1 MKGEKIEYRP
11 EEIKDAKDAENLEEL
26 YEILRNK
33 KVSEP
38 IKREFHKEELN
49 WEDIKDSVIRRI
61 EGLQISYAW
70 EKIIT
75 KIGYDSYLSS
85 FDFDQIEEGLEGKI
99 NSLLELEANKKWE
112 QHNV

>member
-38 IKREFHKEELN
+38 IKREFHKEE
-49 WEDIKDSVIRRI
+49 
-61 EGLQISYAW
+61 
-70 EKIIT
+70 
-75 KIGYDSYLSS
+75 
-85 FDFDQIEEGLEGKI
+85 
-99 NSLLELEANKKWE
+99 
-112 QHNV
+112 